1 MIKIGDFS
9 KLSLV
14 SVRTLRYYEEMGLL
28 APIEVDR
35 FTGYH
40 YYSVDQLPRLNRILA
55 LKDLGFS
62 LEQIA
67 QMLDEGLP
75 PDQIRGML
83 RMKQAEIRQQA
94 EEEQARLARVE
105 ARLRQIEQEGKM
117 PAYEV
122 VIKKIEPQLV
132 AAVRQVIPAYSQVS
146 QLFGALFAHLGQ
158 RGGRPA
164 GPPLALYHDPE
175 FRERDADVEVAVPL
189 AATLPGSEQ
198 VSVRELPGIEQTAC
212 TVYKGAYENIGEAY
226 NALLAWIGTNG
237 YRIAGPCREVYLRGP
252 ESGPDSSSYVTEIQ
266 VPVEKA

>member
-14 SVRTLRYYEEMGLL
+14 SVRTLRYYEEMRLL
-28 APIEVDR
+28 KPVEVDR
-35 FTGYH
+35 FTGYR

-67 QMLDEGLP
+67 QLLDEGLP
-75 PDQIRGML
+75 PDQMRGML

-94 EEEQARLARVE
+94 EDEQARLARVE

-117 PAYEV
+117 PTHEV

-132 AAVRQVIPAYSQVS
+132 AAIRRVVPSYEGIG
-146 QLFGALFAHLGQ
+146 QLLGETFAHVGQ
-158 RGGRPA
+158 QGGRPA
-164 GPPLALYHDPE
+164 GPPLAIYHDPE
-175 FRERDADVEVAVPL
+175 FRERDADVETAVPL
-189 AATLPGSEQ
+189 ASPLPSSERAT
-198 VSVRELPGIEQTAC
+198 VRELPGTERMAC
-212 TVYKGAYENIGEAY
+212 VIHQGSYESVSEAY
-226 NALLAWIGTNG
+226 NTLMAWIGSNG

-252 ESGPDSSSYVTEIQ
+252 ESGSDASSYVTEVQ